1 MDKNELLLWLYE
13 KKEDIEYDRTKD
25 ADYITPA
32 KPKDSEYYAK
42 INIIDEVIRKVKT
55 M

>member
-13 KKEDIEYDRTKD
+13 KKDKIEYDRTKD
-25 ADYITPA
+25 VDYITPA
-32 KPKDSEYYAK
+32 RPKDNEYYAK
-42 INIIDEVIRKVKT
+42 MNTIDEVIRKVKS